1 MRRQLA
7 IAIGGTRRLA
17 RSEDGFAVPFVMLLM
32 IAAFAMV
39 SVGVVASVRA
49 QQGTTRD
56 KGSKVALAAA
66 EAGVNQALLHYNR
79 IVTTEPNTCLVHTGG
94 STFAEAPQ
102 SSGPGSGWCRAVS
115 GTVDAG
121 SFTYSVRPSAGM
133 IEIVA
138 TGTSVGATRRVHVTA
153 HSSSGRAIF
162 SLSTLLAQNSLTLSS
177 FADINASVSTNGDI
191 TMASNA
197 RICGD
202 ASHGVGRDVYMESN
216 AVHACGTELE
226 KALNLPPV
234 NQGDAPTVN
243 DNDRFFTLDPI
254 SGNPNRVDWDPATR
268 ELAIH
273 SNASVT
279 LGGAVYSFCKL
290 SLSSNSNLFVAEGA
304 TVLIYFDSPETCGL
318 TAGESQLQLDANSV
332 ITSNVTGGPTNLAM
346 LFVGSPTMAT
356 SIDLLS
362 NTQADGAC
370 EQNYVIYAP
379 RTDIIFNSN
388 ARYCGAVGGKTI
400 AVESEA
406 EFYSDNAALTWELPN
421 TAAHYVIDRFVECD
435 SAPAADPDA
444 EC

>member
-17 RSEDGFAVPFVMLLM
+17 RREDGFAVPFVMLLM

-79 IVTTEPNTCLVHTGG
+79 IPTTGSNVCLVHTGG
-94 STFAEAPQ
+94 TTFAEPVQA
-102 SSGPGSGWCRAVS
+102 SGPAAGWCRAVS
-115 GTVDAG
+115 GSVDAG

-138 TGTSVGATRRVHVTA
+138 TGTSGTASRRAHVTA
-153 HSSSGRAIF
+153 HSSSGQQIF
-162 SLSTLLAQNSLTLSS
+162 SSATLLAQNSLTLDSE
-177 FADINASVSTNGDI
+177 AALNANVATNGDI

-197 RICGD
+197 RICGN
-202 ASHGVGRDVYMESN
+202 AAHGVGRDMYLSSN
-216 AVHACGTELE
+216 AIHGCGSEFE
-226 KALNLPPV
+226 KPLNLPPV
-234 NQGDAPTVN
+234 NQGDAATQN
-243 DNDRFFTLDPI
+243 DNDRFFSLDPI
-254 SGNPNRVDWDPATR
+254 SGNRNRVDWDPATR
-268 ELAIH
+268 QLAIN

-290 SLSSNSNLFVAEGA
+290 SLSSNTNLFTAEGA
-304 TVLIYFDSPETCGL
+304 TVIIYFDTPEACQL
-318 TAGESQLQLDANSV
+318 APGESQLVLDSNSV
-332 ITSNVTGGPTNLAM
+332 ITSNGEGPTNLAM
-346 LFVGSPTMAT
+346 LFVGSETMAT
-356 SIDLLS
+356 SIELLS
-362 NTQADGAC
+362 NTQVDEAC

-379 RTDIIFNSN
+379 RTDIQFNSN

-400 AVESEA
+400 DVNSES
-406 EFYSDNAALTWELPN
+406 EFYSDSAAQSWRLPN